1 MCCCYCTAVVQPL
14 LQLKEPELL
23 LQDREPADQQDY
35 YRDDDDRVSVNEP
48 DEEETNTTG
57 KFLSQLHS

>member
-1 MCCCYCTAVVQPL
+1 MQPL